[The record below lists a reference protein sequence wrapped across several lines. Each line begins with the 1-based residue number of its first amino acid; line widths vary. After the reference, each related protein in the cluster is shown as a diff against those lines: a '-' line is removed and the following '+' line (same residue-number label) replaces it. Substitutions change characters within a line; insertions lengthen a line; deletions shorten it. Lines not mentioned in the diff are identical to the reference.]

1 MRKDWKGFD
10 INEFSKKTRDG
21 LFGSGKF
28 YKNALSIAVPIM
40 LQQLIQSMVS
50 LVDNFMVSGL
60 GDVAMSGVNVAGQ
73 IIFVFMVYVNTICMA
88 GGIFMT
94 EFFRIDGKLFGTM
107 LKKGALMLFCEMVW
121 VLSETMTTAIY
132 NGRGGADVVS
142 GMASGFAIANLFFV
156 AFSGIYSATGVI
168 IGKTLGTG
176 KLEEARTQK
185 KWILSGAAVL
195 GIIMTFVGFG
205 TTLVVPVV
213 FGRLS
218 DSAVD
223 ICRSMVVL
231 LSFFMPVWVI
241 MNAQQA
247 IARAGGDTAMGMYT
261 DAFITILVMLPMLFV
276 LARYTNVGPVT
287 MYFVIKL
294 LDLVKVVIFHIWLRK
309 ERWLKNLTVPQA
321 A

>member
-1 MRKDWKGFD
+1 MNSMVR
-10 INEFSKKTRDG
+10 IRDG
-21 LFGSGKF
+21 LFGPGKF

-94 EFFRIDGKLFGTM
+94 QYFGAGD
-107 LKKGALMLFCEMVW
+107 K
-121 VLSETMTTAIY
+121 
-132 NGRGGADVVS
+132 N
-142 GMASGFAIANLFFV
+142 GMAQ
-156 AFSGIYSATGVI
+156 AFRF
-168 IGKTLGTG
+168 
-176 KLEEARTQK
+176 KL
-185 KWILSGAAVL
+185 V
-195 GIIMTFVGFG
+195 
-205 TTLVVPVV
+205 
-213 FGRLS
+213 
-218 DSAVD
+218 
-223 ICRSMVVL
+223 
-231 LSFFMPVWVI
+231 
-241 MNAQQA
+241 
-247 IARAGGDTAMGMYT
+247 
-261 DAFITILVMLPMLFV
+261 MLFV